1 MAERKDVE
9 AQLNRLERIFK
20 QFEKFQG
27 NNDARRELMEISNLS
42 PETFQAA
49 YLAYKEGRSLT
60 DYNFIDALVQGVTMG
75 FGDELKAWFQT
86 IGQGDE
92 EYTQRLGEIR
102 AAKQVYE
109 AENPM
114 TAFAGEMAGSVATLA
129 TPMGLPAKLVGGAA
143 KTLFPALRSAKSAP
157 VVPTTSGQAIRSG
170 VAGGIEGF
178 VGGAGRAE
186 GDVLSMERARAG
198 ALEAA
203 FGAGIGGATPA
214 AIGGATSLYQNLLR
228 DPKTLEAQKIASRL
242 GVRGIDEVSERVSE
256 RARTGDVRPETIAD
270 IAGESAQ
277 RQIRGARAS
286 EPEFGQ
292 EAKEFLK
299 ERSIGSRGRV
309 MEDVETAVGI
319 DQKNVLDIQEIVDE
333 MNRRGD
339 AEYGLLR
346 SEYAETSLAPFR
358 SNLRSPAVRD
368 AYRETVDDMMNRYS
382 LGELTEDQIKG
393 MPMTYDEFIKLL
405 DANPDM
411 NAPFAFLETLSGK
424 IGDDIAEA
432 KQKGRGRLKSSL
444 TAAKDGLQSKMDEVF
459 VGNKDKG
466 VPSYAE
472 VRAKYADS
480 AKIADAYDEGLKFA
494 RMTPAQVRKFLE
506 AKGDAERQAFRQA
519 AVGGLRNKFSREGRN
534 IAEALRSDVIER
546 EKLEILSGS
555 KEAYETLMA
564 NLRRESEMMSGANL
578 MTGGS
583 VTAEKLEDITDF
595 DGISQFSGEVERFGL
610 PFATGRR
617 VADELLRPI
626 RATDVNIGAARQML
640 ETDPIRQL
648 QTMSAVK
655 MARPSQQFRE
665 NALEFGGLL
674 GRGIATGSQ
683 IADNPAGVTL
693 YTRDQARRLGLL
705 E

>member
-1 MAERKDVE
+1 MAERKEVG
-9 AQLNRLERIFK
+9 AQLKRLERVFQ
-20 QFEKFQG
+20 QFEKFKG
-27 NNDARRELMEISNLS
+27 NNEARRELIEISNLS
-42 PETFQAA
+42 PDTFQAA

-86 IGQGDE
+86 LGQGDE

-102 AAKQVYE
+102 AAKQIYE

-114 TAFAGEMAGSVATLA
+114 TAFAGEMVGSVATLA
-129 TPMGLPAKLVGGAA
+129 TPMGLPAKLAGGAA
-143 KTLFPALRSAKSAP
+143 KTLFPALRSAKAAP
-157 VVPTTSGQAIRSG
+157 VVPTTAGQTIRSG
-170 VAGGIEGF
+170 VAGGVEGF

-186 GDVLSMERARAG
+186 GDFADRARAG
-198 ALEAA
+198 ALETA

-277 RQIRGARAS
+277 RQVRGARAA

-309 MEDVETAVGI
+309 MEDIETAAGI

-333 MNRRGD
+333 MTRRGD
-339 AEYGLLR
+339 AEYSALR
-346 SEYAETSLAPFR
+346 SEYTQTSLAPFR

-368 AYRETVDDMMNRYS
+368 AYKETVDDMMNRYS

-411 NAPFAFLETLSGK
+411 NAPFAFLETLAGK

-432 KQKGRGRLKSSL
+432 KQRGRGRLKSSL
-444 TAAKDGLQSKMDEVF
+444 TSAKEGLQSKMDEIF

-480 AKIADAYDEGLKFA
+480 ARIADAYDEGLKFN

-506 AKGDAERQAFRQA
+506 TKGDAERQAFRQA
-519 AVGGLRNKFSREGRN
+519 AVEGLRNRFSREGRN
-534 IAEALRSDVIER
+534 IAEALRGDALER
-546 EKLEILSGS
+546 EKLEALSGS
-555 KEAYETLMA
+555 KEAYENLMES
-564 NLRRESEMMSGANL
+564 LRRESEMMSGSNL

-583 VTAEKLEDITDF
+583 VTAEKLEDISDF
-595 DGISQFSGEVERFGL
+595 DGISRFSGEVERYGL

-640 ETDPIRQL
+640 ETDPIKQL

-665 NALEFGGLL
+665 GALEFGGLL

-683 IADNPAGVTL
+683 IEDNPAGVTV
-693 YTRDQARRLGLL
+693 YTRDQSRRLGLL
-705 E
+705 D

>member
-1 MAERKDVE
+1 MAQRKEVE
-9 AQLNRLERIFK
+9 SKLKRLERVFQ
-20 QFEKFQG
+20 QFEKNQG
-27 NNDARRELMEISNLS
+27 NNQARKELMEVSGLS
-42 PETFQAA
+42 PDTFKAA

-60 DYNFIDALVQGVTMG
+60 DYNLIDALVQGVTMG

-86 IGQGDE
+86 LGKSDE

-102 AAKQVYE
+102 AAKQIYE

-129 TPMGLPAKLVGGAA
+129 TPMGLPAKLAGGAA
-143 KTLFPALRSAKSAP
+143 KTLFPALRTAKTAP
-157 VVPTTSGQAIRSG
+157 VVPTTGGTAIRSG
-170 VAGGIEGF
+170 VAGGVEGF

-186 GDVLSMERARAG
+186 GDIVDRARAG
-198 ALEAA
+198 GMEAA
-203 FGAGIGGATPA
+203 FGAGIGALTPA
-214 AIGGATSLYQNLLR
+214 AIGGGVSLYQNLLR
-228 DPKTLEAQKIASRL
+228 DPKTLEAQRIASRL
-242 GVRGIDEVSERVSE
+242 GTRGIDEVSERVSQ
-256 RARTGDVRPETIAD
+256 RAKTGDVRPETIAD

-277 RQIRGARAS
+277 RQVRGARIA

-309 MEDVETAVGI
+309 MEDVETAAGI
-319 DQKNVLDIQEIVDE
+319 DQKNILDIEEIVDE
-333 MNRRGD
+333 MNRRGN
-339 AEYGLLR
+339 AEYSMLR
-346 SEYAETSLAPFR
+346 AEYNETSVAPFR
-358 SNLRSPAVRD
+358 SILRTPAVRD
-368 AYRETVDDMMNRYS
+368 AYKETVDDMMNRYA

-393 MPMTYDEFIKLL
+393 MPMDYKEFLDFL
-405 DANPDM
+405 DANPNM
-411 NAPFAFLETLSGK
+411 NVPFSFLETLSGK

-432 KQKGRGRLKSSL
+432 KRKGRGRLKSSL

-480 AKIADAYDEGLKFA
+480 AKIADAYDEGLKFV
-494 RMTPAQVRKFLE
+494 RMTPTQVRKFLE
-506 AKGDAERQAFRQA
+506 AKGDAERQAFKQA
-519 AVGGLRNKFSREGRN
+519 AIEGLRNKFSKEGRN
-534 IAEALRSDVIER
+534 IAEALRSDVLER
-546 EKLEILSGS
+546 EKLEILTGN
-555 KEAYETLMA
+555 KEAYETLME
-564 NLRRESEMMSGANL
+564 NLRRESEMMSGSNL

-583 VTAEKLEDITDF
+583 VTAEKLEDVTDF

-640 ETDPIRQL
+640 ETDPIKQL

-655 MARPSQQFRE
+655 MAKPSQQRRE
-665 NALEFGGLL
+665 SALEFGGLL
-674 GRGIATGSQ
+674 GRGLATGSQ
-683 IADNPAGVTL
+683 IARERGPVTI
-693 YTRDQARRLGLL
+693 YTDEQARRLGLL
-705 E
+705 D